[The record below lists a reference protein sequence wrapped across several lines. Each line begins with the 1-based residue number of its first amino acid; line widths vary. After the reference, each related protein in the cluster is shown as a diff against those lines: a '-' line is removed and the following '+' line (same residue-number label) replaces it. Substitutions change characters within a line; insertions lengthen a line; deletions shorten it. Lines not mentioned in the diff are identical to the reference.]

1 MQNKLKIAVTI
12 GVMCMLLS
20 CAVLIQLTTIKEAT
34 KIVGTSYAQQEL
46 KEEVLLWK
54 ANYENSYKEWER
66 AEEKL
71 EKTRQ
76 IATTDNRRAK
86 ELEEELSNTNKLLG
100 LTEVT
105 GRGVI
110 VTIADNTEVKTK
122 DLDIDIDRRNSLIH
136 AEDIVSIINEL
147 NNAGAEAISVNGQ
160 RIVSTTSIPC
170 VGTVVTINGVKLSSP
185 FKISA
190 IGNPEALL
198 GGINRPEGYLEM
210 IIRDGAIGNVNKSD
224 NVTVAKYTGALTAK
238 YMKTIK

>member
-1 MQNKLKIAVTI
+1 MENKSKIALTI
-12 GVMCMLLS
+12 GAMCMLLT
-20 CAVLIQLTTIKEAT
+20 CAILIQLTTIKEAT
-34 KIVGTSYAQQEL
+34 KIVGTSYAQQGL

-54 ANYENSYKEWER
+54 ANYENLYKEWEK

-76 IATTDNRRAK
+76 IATTDNKRAK
-86 ELEEELSNTNKLLG
+86 ELEKELLNTNKLLG
-100 LTEVT
+100 LTDVT
-105 GRGVI
+105 GSGLI
-110 VTIADNTEVKTK
+110 VTLADNTETKTK
-122 DLDIDIDRRNSLIH
+122 DLDIDIDIRNSLIH
-136 AEDIVSIINEL
+136 AEDIISVINEL

-160 RIVSTTSIPC
+160 RVVSTTSITC

-198 GGINRPEGYLEM
+198 AINRPEGYLEL
-210 IIRDGAIGNVNKSD
+210 ITNGGAIAYANKSD
-224 NVTVAKYTGALTAK
+224 NITVPKYTGTLTAK

>member
-1 MQNKLKIAVTI
+1 MQNRLKIAVTI

-20 CAVLIQLTTIKEAT
+20 CAILIQLTTIKEAT

-54 ANYENSYKEWER
+54 ANYENLYKEWER

-76 IATTDNRRAK
+76 IATTDNRKAK

-110 VTIADNTEVKTK
+110 
-122 DLDIDIDRRNSLIH
+122 
-136 AEDIVSIINEL
+136 
-147 NNAGAEAISVNGQ
+147 GY
-160 RIVSTTSIPC
+160 STR
-170 VGTVVTINGVKLSSP
+170 LW
-185 FKISA
+185 
-190 IGNPEALL
+190 
-198 GGINRPEGYLEM
+198 
-210 IIRDGAIGNVNKSD
+210 
-224 NVTVAKYTGALTAK
+224 LT
-238 YMKTIK
+238 